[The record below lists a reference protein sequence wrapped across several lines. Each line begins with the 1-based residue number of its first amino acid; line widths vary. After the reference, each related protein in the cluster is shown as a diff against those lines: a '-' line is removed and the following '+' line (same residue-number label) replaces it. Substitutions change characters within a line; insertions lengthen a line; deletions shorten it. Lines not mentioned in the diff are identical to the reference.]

1 MAYAPAWGFGECI
14 DSVTLHCHDAHVSRP
29 QPRYSLTE
37 LADLGGVT
45 TRTVRYY
52 ISQGLL
58 PSPLGAGPGPKY
70 GDTDLARLRLIKRL
84 QREHQPLAEIRKVLD
99 GLGDEEILE
108 TEPDPEPAPTDSALD
123 YLRRVTG
130 PHRVSEAP
138 WSGAYLSTMPAMPAP
153 SAPTD
158 DVRLERS
165 QWERIDLAPDVELH
179 IRRPLARSTAKRVDR
194 LIAIARDLLEEDP
207 S

>member
-1 MAYAPAWGFGECI
+1 MN
-14 DSVTLHCHDAHVSRP
+14 RP
-29 QPRYSLTE
+29 QPRYSVTE

-70 GDTDLARLRLIKRL
+70 DQTDLARLRLIKRL

-99 GLGDEEILE
+99 GLGDEAILQ
-108 TEPDPEPAPTDSALD
+108 TEPDPEPAPADSALD

-138 WSGAYLSTMPAMPAP
+138 MSRAYLTTIPAMPAP
-153 SAPTD
+153 PPPPD

-194 LIAIARDLLEEDP
+194 LIAIARDVLEEDP

>member
-1 MAYAPAWGFGECI
+1 MN
-14 DSVTLHCHDAHVSRP
+14 RP

-45 TRTVRYY
+45 PRTVRYY

-58 PSPLGAGPGPKY
+58 PSPFGAGPGPKY
-70 GDTDLARLRLIKRL
+70 DDTDLARLRLIKRL

-99 GLGDEEILE
+99 GLGDEAILQA
-108 TEPDPEPAPTDSALD
+108 EPDPEPPPTDSALD
-123 YLRRVTG
+123 YLRRVSG
-130 PHRVSEAP
+130 GHRVSEAP
-138 WSGAYLSTMPAMPAP
+138 LALAYPSTPPPMPAP
-153 SAPTD
+153 VAPPD

-179 IRRPLARSTAKRVDR
+179 VRRPLARPMAKRVDR

>member
-1 MAYAPAWGFGECI
+1 MMAEM
-14 DSVTLHCHDAHVSRP
+14 
-29 QPRYSLTE
+29 QPPRQRYSLTE

-45 TRTVRYY
+45 PRTVRYY

-58 PSPLGAGPGPKY
+58 PGPLGAGPGPKY
-70 GDTDLARLRLIKRL
+70 DDTDLARLRLIKRL
-84 QREHQPLAEIRKVLD
+84 QRDHQPLAQIRTVLD
-99 GLGDEEILE
+99 GLGDEQILHVGS
-108 TEPDPEPAPTDSALD
+108 DREPAPTDSALD

-130 PHRVSEAP
+130 SRQVSEAP
-138 WSGAYLSTMPAMPAP
+138 MSPAYASVPPPLLKPASTAAP
-153 SAPTD
+153 PPD

-165 QWERIDLAPDVELH
+165 QWERIDLTPDVELH
-179 IRRPLARSTAKRVDR
+179 IRRPLVRSTAKRVDR

>member
-1 MAYAPAWGFGECI
+1 MNR
-14 DSVTLHCHDAHVSRP
+14 S
-29 QPRYSLTE
+29 QPRYSLTD

-45 TRTVRYY
+45 PRTVRYY

-70 GDTDLARLRLIKRL
+70 DDTDLARLRLIKRL

-99 GLGDEEILE
+99 GLGDAAILQA
-108 TEPDPEPAPTDSALD
+108 EPDSEPAPADSALD
-123 YLRRVTG
+123 YLRRVTSS
-130 PHRVSEAP
+130 HHVREAP
-138 WSGAYLSTMPAMPAP
+138 APLYLASTPPMPAP
-153 SAPTD
+153 SAPPD